1 VTDATRRDR
10 RAERARRQRRLV
22 AIGGSV
28 LLVVAIGATVFLVG
42 FRDDDSPAARSPGS
56 GTTATRAT
64 TTTSAPPSSEPA
76 SSVPPET
83 TAAPASTTPPPL
95 DGAPA
100 ENVNAPGAGCGGDNQ
115 PAIAGAWEA
124 TAPTDPVDGG
134 TVDLALRQQD
144 GTSVAGLPV
153 TAVVTGPGGRTYP
166 SSPVPVA
173 ALRSD
178 ATVKFPDDFPGAG
191 PSRLDD
197 SPGFYGVRWQT
208 VGGGSLACA
217 GFPVR

>member
-1 VTDATRRDR
+1 VF
-10 RAERARRQRRLV
+10 

-28 LLVVAIGATVFLVG
+28 LLVVAIAVTVFLVAI
-42 FRDDDSPAARSPGS
+42 RDDDSPAAKSPS
-56 GTTATRAT
+56 ATTTTRAT
-64 TTTSAPPSSEPA
+64 TTSAPASSEPA

-83 TAAPASTTPPPL
+83 TAAPASTTPPPP
-95 DGAPA
+95 GSAPA

-115 PAIAGAWEA
+115 PAIAGTWQA

-144 GTSVAGLPV
+144 GASVAGLPI

-166 SSPVPVA
+166 SNPVPVA
-173 ALRSD
+173 APGSD
-178 ATVKFPDDFPGAG
+178 ARVQFPDDFPSAD

-197 SPGFYGVRWQT
+197 SPGLYGVRWQT